1 VTSQVPEQ
9 IATDIPGYRREG
21 VASDIAGKPPQ
32 EHVCG
37 NETGEDRESH
47 PHAGGYHGCPTQRVD
62 QHLHAVLRADRADD
76 SANHGGENE
85 AMRNRAPLYV
95 AGKKRNR
102 VPGECAKII
111 HRGRLIF
118 APVRTL
124 APT

>member
-1 VTSQVPEQ
+1 VTGQVPEQ

-21 VASDIAGKPPQ
+21 IASDIAGKPPQ

-37 NETGEDRESH
+37 NETGEDRKSH
-47 PHAGGYHGCPTQRVD
+47 PHAGGYHARSAQRVD
-62 QHLHAVLRADRADD
+62 QHLHAVLRANRAGDRG
-76 SANHGGENE
+76 SYGGENE
-85 AMRNRAPLYV
+85 TMRNRAPLNV

-118 APVRTL
+118 AL
-124 APT
+124 AKR